1 MYHIITEDL
10 SSTSTVKILCAIKN
24 RKKVIFKILILPIS
38 SPETWNEAEELDF
51 RSIDYW
57 PWNYTNGK
65 TG

>member
-38 SPETWNEAEELDF
+38 STETWNEAEELDF